1 MEMHKDSIVKV
12 DRITGLLCLFL
23 NIFIAGSGTII
34 AGTMAGKGE
43 TKQVMNNV
51 IVGGM

>member
-12 DRITGLLCLFL
+12 DRITGLICLFL
-23 NIFIAGSGTII
+23 NIFIAGSGTVI
-34 AGTMAGKGE
+34 AGAMAGKGE
-43 TKQVMNNV
+43 TRQKMNNF

>member
-12 DRITGLLCLFL
+12 DRITGLLVLFL

-34 AGTMAGKGE
+34 AGAMAGKGE
-43 TKQVMNNV
+43 TRKIMNNL